1 MKILSNNFNIYYL
14 NFTKT
19 YEIAMMINNVLLT
32 NVQKE
37 EINSTE
43 KSNTSIGSFNATA
56 PKQYLDSVKA
66 TLSSESN
73 QTTFSSSKVVETL
86 DVKTT
91 KSILLQKVIDNCN
104 ASQNLSSYKEGDL
117 LKLNNIKFEI
127 LDEDSLRQFLILRR
141 DALKGFR
148 VEGIELNNLINSM
161 LQDYSY
167 IPKGTISNDKTND
180 CYEIVIKI
188 PLEIQS
194 EFENKYSINDLLI
207 GHVSVIG
214 IFKGIVEEEFISSNT
229 FAYFQEAGLRIQH
242 NSEDTEKIIKS
253 NTYPDKPQSMNT
265 SKSKKYYF
273 IDTIA
278 IIQDVNVKV
287 DEQNPKFHWWN
298 KIGLW
303 LFNLRRK

>member
-1 MKILSNNFNIYYL
+1 M
-14 NFTKT
+14 
-19 YEIAMMINNVLLT
+19 AMMINNVILT

-37 EINSTE
+37 GFNSTE
-43 KSNTSIGSFNATA
+43 KSKTSTGSFTATA
-56 PKQYLDSVKA
+56 PKQYLDSIKA
-66 TLSSESN
+66 TLSSESK

-104 ASQNLSSYKEGDL
+104 ISQKLSSFEEGDL
-117 LKLNNIKFEI
+117 IKLDDIKFEL
-127 LDEDSLRQFLILRR
+127 LDEDSLRQFMILRR

-167 IPKGTISNDKTND
+167 ILKGTVANTESSKS
-180 CYEIVIKI
+180 CEIVIKI

-207 GHVSVIG
+207 GHVSIIG
-214 IFKGIVEEEFISSNT
+214 IFKGIVKEEFVASNT
-229 FAYFQEAGLRIQH
+229 FAYFQEAGSRKKH
-242 NSEDTEKIIKS
+242 ASEETEKIIKS
-253 NTYPDKPQSMNT
+253 NTCPDKSQSTNT
-265 SKSKKYYF
+265 TNSKEYYF

-278 IIQDVNVKV
+278 IIQDVNVKI
-287 DEQNPKFHWWN
+287 DEQVPKLHWWN
-298 KIGLW
+298 KLGAW